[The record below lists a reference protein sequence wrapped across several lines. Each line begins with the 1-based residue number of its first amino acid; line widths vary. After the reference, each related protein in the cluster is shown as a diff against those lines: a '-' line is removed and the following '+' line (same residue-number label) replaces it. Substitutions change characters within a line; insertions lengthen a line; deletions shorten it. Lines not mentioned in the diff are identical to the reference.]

1 MSRKGRSLICSIL
14 TREDLESFVTAYKIP
29 PEIAPSLPG
38 PNDSAVCLRETIVV
52 YTLSFSLCGVHYSLS
67 FFKMDLLNHYGIH
80 FSQLHPLAFM
90 RIVHFELFCAAFAG
104 EPSLSLFCRFY

>member
-38 PNDSAVCLRETIVV
+38 PNDSAICLREMIVV

-104 EPSLSLFCRFY
+104 ESSLSLFCRFY